1 MENQL
6 IINALNKIYADRGG
20 TSGWGSLEGYTFSGL
35 TWTGPGNPP
44 TQEELDLVIAAII
57 AEDNAPSKFPLT
69 PRQLRLGLVRNGVSL
84 DLVEDAIAAI
94 PDVLQRDEAWIYW
107 DYSTTIR
114 WEHPMTQT
122 LMALVG
128 ITQEQATQM
137 WMIAK
142 DYEI

>member
-1 MENQL
+1 MSYIH
-6 IINALNKIYADRGG
+6 IITDVSTGQK
-20 TSGWGSLEGYTFSGL
+20 LEIPFTI
-35 TWTGPGNPP
+35 
-44 TQEELDLVIAAII
+44 EEIKEREAA
-57 AEDNAPSKFPLT
+57 ASANNSPHKFPLT

-94 PDVLQRDEAWIYW
+94 QDPLQRDEAWIYW

-128 ITQEQATQM
+128 ITQEQATAM